1 MTKSEIKNVNVDSI
15 ISGLVAENPGTG
27 LIGGYCEDGFPFFF
41 ANQAM
46 AEMMGY
52 TDVEDLQAGI
62 GGMVANTIHP
72 EDMPQVNADLGTNWH
87 EGDTYETT
95 YRMPRKDGTWF
106 WTVDRGQFVRAEDGR
121 LAILSVCSD
130 MTEFTH
136 RLQDLEHKSM
146 VSESMLSSLPGGYH
160 RCATDSD
167 YTFLYIS
174 ERFCEIL
181 GWTKEEIR
189 TKFNNKFINLLHP
202 DDRSLADEYVEHIKL
217 KQNSKYQEQV
227 YRLASKD
234 GYRWVTDTTMELS
247 VDGENFYQGFI
258 TDITQFIHER
268 EQREE
273 QMHRAML
280 EAERANAS
288 KTTFLRHMSHDIR
301 TPLNGIVGML
311 DMMERYDSDP
321 EKRAECRQKMVD
333 STNYLLSLV
342 NNILDMNKLE
352 SGKVELEEK
361 PFNIAEV
368 LMSCLT
374 VASEQAAEAGIKLL
388 GGVEASS
395 VKHRYLVG
403 SPVHLNRIL
412 MNLASNAIKYNRPGG
427 SLSVSAVELSC
438 ANDVAVF
445 QFTCAD
451 TGIGMSKE
459 FQQHAFDAFSQEERA
474 LNPTR
479 AGSGLG
485 LAIVKEFTELMG
497 GSIKLESE
505 EGEGSIF
512 TVTLPFKLDTAHE
525 ETQAEELPQVDLS
538 GKHAL
543 LAEDNAL
550 NAEIAQMLLEDLG
563 ITSDLAVNGQE
574 AVSKF
579 NAAPEGTYDVVLMD
593 IMMPIMNGLDAARAI
608 RALNRAD
615 AKGVAIVAMTAN
627 AFQDDIR
634 ASMEAG
640 MNGHITKPL
649 YRDRVEEA
657 LAAALAK

>member
-1 MTKSEIKNVNVDSI
+1 
-15 ISGLVAENPGTG
+15 
-27 LIGGYCEDGFPFFF
+27 
-41 ANQAM
+41 
-46 AEMMGY
+46 
-52 TDVEDLQAGI
+52 
-62 GGMVANTIHP
+62 
-72 EDMPQVNADLGTNWH
+72 
-87 EGDTYETT
+87 
-95 YRMPRKDGTWF
+95 
-106 WTVDRGQFVRAEDGR
+106 
-121 LAILSVCSD
+121 
-130 MTEFTH
+130 
-136 RLQDLEHKSM
+136 
-146 VSESMLSSLPGGYH
+146 
-160 RCATDSD
+160 
-167 YTFLYIS
+167 
-174 ERFCEIL
+174 
-181 GWTKEEIR
+181 
-189 TKFNNKFINLLHP
+189 
-202 DDRSLADEYVEHIKL
+202 
-217 KQNSKYQEQV
+217 
-227 YRLASKD
+227 
-234 GYRWVTDTTMELS
+234 
-247 VDGENFYQGFI
+247 
-258 TDITQFIHER
+258 
-268 EQREE
+268 
-273 QMHRAML
+273 
-280 EAERANAS
+280 
-288 KTTFLRHMSHDIR
+288 
-301 TPLNGIVGML
+301 
-311 DMMERYDSDP
+311 
-321 EKRAECRQKMVD
+321 
-333 STNYLLSLV
+333 LLSLV

>member
-1 MTKSEIKNVNVDSI
+1 MTKSEINNVNVDSI

-27 LIGGYCEDGFPFFF
+27 LIGGYCEEGFPFFF

>member
-1 MTKSEIKNVNVDSI
+1 MTNSEIKNVNVDSI

-27 LIGGYCEDGFPFFF
+27 LIGGYCEEGFPFFF

-72 EDMPQVNADLGTNWH
+72 EDMPQVNADLGTDWH

-352 SGKVELEEK
+352 SGSVELEEK
-361 PFNIAEV
+361 PFNLSEV
-368 LMSCLT
+368 LMEGLT
-374 VASEQAAEAGIKLL
+374 VAGEQAAEAGIKLL
-388 GGVEASS
+388 GGVESS
-395 VKHRYLVG
+395 HIEHCHVIG

-412 MNLASNAIKYNRPGG
+412 VNLVSNAVKYNKPNG
-427 SLSVSAVELSC
+427 SVTLSAVELSC
-438 ANDVAVF
+438 ANDVAVY
-445 QFTCAD
+445 QFTCVD
-451 TGIGMSKE
+451 TGIGMGKE
-459 FQQHAFDAFSQEERA
+459 FQEHAFDAFSQEERA
-474 LNPTR
+474 LNATR

-485 LAIVKEFTELMG
+485 LAIVKEFAELMG

-505 EGEGSIF
+505 EGVGSTFI
-512 TVTLPFKLDTAHE
+512 VTLPFKLDTAHE
-525 ETQAEELPQVDLS
+525 EARAEELPKVNLS

-563 ITSDLAVNGQE
+563 VTSDLAINGQE
-574 AVSKF
+574 AVDKF
-579 NAAPEGTYDVVLMD
+579 NAASEGTYDVVLMD

-615 AKGVAIVAMTAN
+615 AKEVAIVAMTAN

-657 LAAALAK
+657 LASALAK